1 MANNRKTTGTKAA
14 SNASKTLRN
23 KETSVKSKKAAGSA
37 LSQTNTPKRQTG
49 VKAASAASKTLS
61 DGRTSKRSKSAA
73 GSALAQTPGKPRT
86 STSGRTVQPATKPG
100 TISRAKSKSAVSKA
114 TSSSTRK
121 K

>member
-14 SNASKTLRN
+14 SSASKMLRS
-23 KETSVKSKKAAGSA
+23 KDTSVKSKKAAGSA

-49 VKAASAASKTLS
+49 AKAASAASKTLS
-61 DGRTSKRSKSAA
+61 DGRTSKNSKSAA
-73 GSALAQTPGKPRT
+73 GSALAQTPGKKRT
-86 STSGRTVQPATKPG
+86 SASGRTVQPAKKPG
-100 TISRAKSKSAVSKA
+100 TISRVKSRSAVTKT